1 MTLLEISIDLQNE
14 IENHVTDVSIFNNEK
29 YTEYRKLLVTTEE
42 IKDFIPAFITSN
54 RSVEQLNR
62 FFRSNFKSYQERRNN
77 IEQEFSKL
85 LDYLEFGTIH
95 SSQNQELNKIF
106 ISYSV
111 KDKEIAGKVKNILSK
126 FNISAFLAHEDIEVS
141 EEWEKRI
148 LEEIKT
154 SSIFICLLSENFIH
168 SDYCIQETGIAAIIK
183 NMHVIPLSIDGSI
196 PIGFIKKY
204 QSTKV
209 NAETLGIFDLLP
221 ALLKNESGIGIS
233 ISLEL
238 FEYIRGYRNAEVL
251 TNIFLPHLSKLN
263 QKEIKRLVN
272 ACKNNDQ
279 IYDASGCAT
288 SFLPQLMKNFGSIM
302 SVDGKDFFNKKID
315 QYS

>member
-29 YTEYRKLLVTTEE
+29 YIEYRKLLVTTEE
-42 IKDFIPAFITSN
+42 IKNFTPAFITSN

-111 KDKEIAGKVKNILSK
+111 KDKEIAGKVKDILSR
-126 FNISAFLAHEDIEVS
+126 FNISAFLAHQDIEVS

-148 LEEIKT
+148 LEE
-154 SSIFICLLSENFIH
+154 SS
-168 SDYCIQETGIAAIIK
+168 Y
-183 NMHVIPLSIDGSI
+183 
-196 PIGFIKKY
+196 
-204 QSTKV
+204 
-209 NAETLGIFDLLP
+209 
-221 ALLKNESGIGIS
+221 
-233 ISLEL
+233 
-238 FEYIRGYRNAEVL
+238 
-251 TNIFLPHLSKLN
+251 
-263 QKEIKRLVN
+263 
-272 ACKNNDQ
+272 
-279 IYDASGCAT
+279 
-288 SFLPQLMKNFGSIM
+288 
-302 SVDGKDFFNKKID
+302 
-315 QYS
+315 